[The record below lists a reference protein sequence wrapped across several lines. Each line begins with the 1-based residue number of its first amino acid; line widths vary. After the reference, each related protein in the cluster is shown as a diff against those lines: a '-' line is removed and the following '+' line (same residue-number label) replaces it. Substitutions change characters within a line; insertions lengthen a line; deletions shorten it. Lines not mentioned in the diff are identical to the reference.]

1 MAIVAGGFFS
11 RTSLSRHVSKESKK
25 VTGNADST
33 SDGPNEPTPRA
44 WVLIAWR
51 YHMRPDIV
59 SSARRVGLAAL
70 LLISSALTAA
80 ALPAR
85 TAPARIAPVR
95 ATADITET
103 DVTESN
109 KKVGMAY
116 GALVAMWTSDFKQ
129 LGAQFVAP
137 NIARY
142 RGNVRTQCGIMHA
155 NNAQYC
161 PQLNA
166 IFFDEVFVARQAR
179 TAANELGT
187 DGDMAAVGIIAHEM
201 GHAVAMQLGETSRIP
216 YENEAKA
223 DCLAGAF
230 TQQTSKDGSLEKG
243 DLEEAFFGLAA
254 AGDPTPEFTGY
265 EQIDARIARRA
276 QIMGHGTREQRLAN
290 FKTGFNGGPRAC
302 LSAFR

>member
-1 MAIVAGGFFS
+1 
-11 RTSLSRHVSKESKK
+11 
-25 VTGNADST
+25 
-33 SDGPNEPTPRA
+33 
-44 WVLIAWR
+44 
-51 YHMRPDIV
+51 MRPHIV

-70 LLISSALTAA
+70 LTFSAGLSIAA
-80 ALPAR
+80 RPAFSK
-85 TAPARIAPVR
+85 PVR
-95 ATADITET
+95 PTADITET
-103 DVTESN
+103 DVSESN
-109 KKVGMAY
+109 KKVGQAY
-116 GALVAMWTSDFKQ
+116 GALVAMWTNDFKQ
-129 LGAQFVAP
+129 LGAEFAAP

-166 IFFDEVFVARQAR
+166 IFFDEVFVARQAKA
-179 TAANELGT
+179 AANELGT

-230 TQQTSKDGSLEKG
+230 AQASSKDGSLEKG

-276 QIMGHGTREQRLAN
+276 QIMGHGTRDQRLAN
-290 FKTGFNGGPRAC
+290 FKTGFSGGPKAC
-302 LSAFR
+302 LASFR

>member
-1 MAIVAGGFFS
+1 
-11 RTSLSRHVSKESKK
+11 
-25 VTGNADST
+25 
-33 SDGPNEPTPRA
+33 
-44 WVLIAWR
+44 
-51 YHMRPDIV
+51 MRPFA
-59 SSARRVGLAAL
+59 SSARKVGLATLLVVSGAL
-70 LLISSALTAA
+70 SIAA
-80 ALPAR
+80 RPAYSH
-85 TAPARIAPVR
+85 PVR
-95 ATADITET
+95 VTADVTET

-109 KKVGMAY
+109 KKVGLAY
-116 GALVAMWTSDFKQ
+116 GALVAMWSADFKQ
-129 LGAQFVAP
+129 LGADFVAP

-142 RGNVRTQCGIMHA
+142 RGYVRTQCGVMQA

-166 IFFDEVFVARQAR
+166 IFFDEVFVARQAKA
-179 TAANELGT
+179 AANELGT

-216 YENEAKA
+216 YENEARA

-243 DLEEAFFGLAA
+243 DLAEAFFGLAA

-265 EQIDARIARRA
+265 ERIDARIARRA
-276 QIMGHGTREQRLAN
+276 QIMGHGSREQRLAS
-290 FKTGFNGGPRAC
+290 FKAGFNGGPKAC

>member
-1 MAIVAGGFFS
+1 
-11 RTSLSRHVSKESKK
+11 
-25 VTGNADST
+25 
-33 SDGPNEPTPRA
+33 
-44 WVLIAWR
+44 
-51 YHMRPDIV
+51 MRPFFV
-59 SSARRVGLAAL
+59 TSARRVGLAAL
-70 LLISSALTAA
+70 LTVSATLSMAA
-80 ALPAR
+80 RPAFSN
-85 TAPARIAPVR
+85 PVR

-109 KKVGMAY
+109 KKVGQAY
-116 GALVAMWTSDFKQ
+116 GALVAMWTNDFKQ
-129 LGAQFVAP
+129 LGAEFVAP

-166 IFFDEVFVARQAR
+166 IFFDEVFVARQAKA
-179 TAANELGT
+179 AANELGT

-230 TQQTSKDGSLEKG
+230 ALASSRDGSLEKG

-265 EQIDARIARRA
+265 RQIDARIAYRA
-276 QIMGHGTREQRLAN
+276 QIMGHGTRDQRLAN
-290 FKTGFNGGPRAC
+290 FKTGFGGGPRAC
-302 LSAFR
+302 LASFR

>member
-1 MAIVAGGFFS
+1 
-11 RTSLSRHVSKESKK
+11 
-25 VTGNADST
+25 
-33 SDGPNEPTPRA
+33 
-44 WVLIAWR
+44 
-51 YHMRPDIV
+51 MRPFNV
-59 SSARRVGLAAL
+59 SSARRVGLSALLIASAAL
-70 LLISSALTAA
+70 SMAA
-80 ALPAR
+80 RPAHSN
-85 TAPARIAPVR
+85 PVR
-95 ATADITET
+95 RTADITES

-109 KKVGMAY
+109 KKVGQAY
-116 GALVAMWTSDFKQ
+116 GALVAMWSTDFRQ

-179 TAANELGT
+179 AAANELGT

-201 GHAVAMQLGETSRIP
+201 GHAVAMQLGKTSRFP
-216 YENEAKA
+216 YENEARA

-230 TQQTSKDGSLEKG
+230 TQQSSKDGSLEKG

-254 AGDPTPEFTGY
+254 AGDPTPQFTGY
-265 EQIDARIARRA
+265 EQVDERIARRA
-276 QIMGHGTREQRLAN
+276 QIMGHGTRDQRLAN
-290 FKTGFNGGPRAC
+290 FKTGFSGGPRAC